1 MTTSPH
7 PHPIQPSYSIP
18 SSSIPSP
25 SRHPSPRPH
34 SLHHTPQCKRLPRLH
49 GCRSMRVMLDPS
61 RRGID
66 RCVPCCLKER
76 MPGQPK
82 RAEHANA
89 GTTWAASQ
97 VWRRG
102 VKAGLRPHDAG
113 ASGRQETRHS
123 STANRADL
131 WSRTTPRPMMSHNQC
146 DPSPPN
152 DSHAW
157 MIRVQSIN
165 TTPHTSRF
173 GPALTQKR
181 FFPRERLRLQ

>member
-1 MTTSPH
+1 MQFPFLFNRLALKASVTSSPCPQSHASMETTPEASLLSFNAGHARPV
-7 PHPIQPSYSIP
+7 P
-18 SSSIPSP
+18 
-25 SRHPSPRPH
+25 RH
-34 SLHHTPQCKRLPRLH
+34 
-49 GCRSMRVMLDPS
+49 
-61 RRGID
+61 GID

-76 MPGQPK
+76 MPGQHK
-82 RAEHANA
+82 RVEHANA

-97 VWRRG
+97 VWPRG

-123 STANRADL
+123 STENRADL
-131 WSRTTPRPMMSHNQC
+131 WSRTTTRPMMSHKQC

-157 MIRVQSIN
+157 MNRAQSIN

-173 GPALTQKR
+173 CPSLTQKR
-181 FFPRERLRLQ
+181 FSPMERLRLQ